1 MPWSGSPLALF
12 LFNNY
17 LSSVLIRNMKFFG
30 TIWEFSY
37 FAWLLPQIRD
47 SQFSPINFADI
58 LWSSFYTISN
68 QKISR
73 RWPKYRPISI
83 DLKFLRVWAEWV
95 AENSSSLSEDSKSDS
110 EAGKF
115 LPNYG
120 AGWHGRAASRIMLVV
135 RDERLS
141 CGLSTDL
148 SPFPGIARLQSRQV
162 AY

>member
-1 MPWSGSPLALF
+1 MSWLNLIIQHLNNNLNIDVTLACLAVELKQPLLANVELNCRICSPDPGF
-12 LFNNY
+12 
-17 LSSVLIRNMKFFG
+17 SVLTHKLC
-30 TIWEFSY
+30 FS
-37 FAWLLPQIRD
+37 L
-47 SQFSPINFADI
+47 
-58 LWSSFYTISN
+58 SSFYTISN
-68 QKISR
+68 QEISP

-141 CGLSTDL
+141 CGLSLWPLT
-148 SPFPGIARLQSRQV
+148 FPRNCQA
-162 AY
+162 AE